1 MARGINK
8 VILIGNLG
16 ADPETRAMPSGMTVA
31 NINVATSEN
40 WKDKQSGENKER
52 TEWHKVA
59 LFGRLGEIAG
69 EYLKKGSKV
78 YIEGSLRT
86 RKWQDK
92 SGNDRYTT
100 EIIANEMQMLDSRG
114 GGGMG
119 GGGGGGDF
127 GGGGGGGGR
136 GKQQQSPRPMTSTRA
151 VRLLAVALT
160 RAAASS
166 TTTFRSRP
174 VSKGVPPRLLSL

>member
-31 NINVATSEN
+31 NIRVATSES
-40 WKDKQSGENKER
+40 WKDKQSGESKER
-52 TEWHKVA
+52 TEWHNVA
-59 LFGRLGEIAG
+59 MFGRLGEIAG

-114 GGGMG
+114 GGGMSGGGG
-119 GGGGGGDF
+119 GGGGGGDY
-127 GGGGGGGGR
+127 GAGGGGR
-136 GKQQQSPRPMTSTRA
+136 KQQQSPPDDFDQGGP
-151 VRLLAVALT
+151 
-160 RAAASS
+160 AAGGGSD
-166 TTTFRSRP
+166 
-174 VSKGVPPRLLSL
+174 KGAGEFDDDIPF

>member
-31 NINVATSEN
+31 NIRVATSEN

-52 TEWHKVA
+52 TEWHNVA
-59 LFGRLGEIAG
+59 MFGRLGEIAG
-69 EYLKKGSKV
+69 EYLKKGSKI

-92 SGNDRYTT
+92 QGNDRYTT

-114 GGGMG
+114 SGMGSGGGEYSG
-119 GGGGGGDF
+119 G

-136 GKQQQSPRPMTSTRA
+136 RGCGGGQSGPPDDYDQA
-151 VRLLAVALT
+151 PP
-160 RAAASS
+160 AAGSGGS
-166 TTTFRSRP
+166 D
-174 VSKGVPPRLLSL
+174 KGGGEFDDDIPF

>member
-31 NINVATSEN
+31 NIRVATSES
-40 WKDKQSGENKER
+40 WKDKQSGESKER
-52 TEWHKVA
+52 TEWHNVA
-59 LFGRLGEIAG
+59 MFGRLGEIAG

-92 SGNDRYTT
+92 QGQDRYTT

-114 GGGMG
+114 GGMG
-119 GGGGGGDF
+119 GGGGGGGGGGDYG

-136 GKQQQSPRPMTSTRA
+136 GKQQQAPPDDFDQGGPPSGGGSD
-151 VRLLAVALT
+151 
-160 RAAASS
+160 
-166 TTTFRSRP
+166 
-174 VSKGVPPRLLSL
+174 KGGGEFDDDIPF